1 MKKHVF
7 PLSITLLTLVAWL
20 IALPHLPA
28 TMPIHWGA
36 NGEAD
41 GFATKINAMI
51 LTVGIMVL
59 IYFIIA
65 FVPRIDPR
73 KENYKYFSK
82 TYNIVLNAVLL
93 LFFFVNMS
101 TILQGLG
108 YNVPMSYIAPIMA
121 GLVFI
126 IIGNYLQRVRSNYF
140 MGIRTPW
147 TLSNET
153 VWKKTHRLSG
163 KIFFIGGLLILISAF
178 LPDGY
183 KSVIMWGSIVL
194 CVAIPYLYSYLAYKK
209 EMNMSSKK
217 IR

>member
-101 TILQGLG
+101 TVLQGLG
-108 YNVPMSYIAPIMA
+108 YNVPMAYIAPIMA

-194 CVAIPYLYSYLAYKK
+194 CVAVPYLYSYVAYKK
-209 EMNMSSKK
+209 EMNM
-217 IR
+217 

>member
-7 PLSITLLTLVAWL
+7 PLGITLLTLVAWL

-82 TYNIVLNAVLL
+82 TYNILLNAVLL

-163 KIFFIGGLLILISAF
+163 KLFFIGGLLILISAF

-194 CVAIPYLYSYLAYKK
+194 CVAIPYLYSYVAYKK
-209 EMNMSSKK
+209 EMNM
-217 IR
+217 

>member
-59 IYFIIA
+59 IYFVIA

-82 TYNIVLNAVLL
+82 TYNILLNAVLL

-183 KSVIMWGSIVL
+183 KSIIMWGSIVL
-194 CVAIPYLYSYLAYKK
+194 CVGIPYLYSYVAYKK
-209 EMNMSSKK
+209 EMNM
-217 IR
+217 

>member
-82 TYNIVLNAVLL
+82 TYNILLNAVLL

-108 YNVPMSYIAPIMA
+108 YNVPMAYIAPIMA

-147 TLSNET
+147 TLSNEN

-194 CVAIPYLYSYLAYKK
+194 CVAVPYLYSYLAYKK
-209 EMNMSSKK
+209 EMDM
-217 IR
+217 

>member
-41 GFATKINAMI
+41 RFATKINAMI

-82 TYNIVLNAVLL
+82 TYNILLNAVLL

-163 KIFFIGGLLILISAF
+163 KLFFIGGLLILISAF

-209 EMNMSSKK
+209 EMNM
-217 IR
+217 

>member
-1 MKKHVF
+1 MEKHVF
-7 PLSITLLTLVAWL
+7 PLGITLLTLLAWL

-59 IYFIIA
+59 IYFVIA

-82 TYNIVLNAVLL
+82 TYNILLNAVLL

-153 VWKKTHRLSG
+153 VWKRTHRLSG
-163 KIFFIGGLLILISAF
+163 KLFFIGGLLILISAF

-209 EMNMSSKK
+209 EMNM
-217 IR
+217 

>member
-7 PLSITLLTLVAWL
+7 PLGITLLTLVAWL

-51 LTVGIMVL
+51 LTVGIMVF
-59 IYFIIA
+59 IYFVIA

-82 TYNIVLNAVLL
+82 TYNILLNAVLL

-183 KSVIMWGSIVL
+183 KSIIMWGSIVL
-194 CVAIPYLYSYLAYKK
+194 CVAVPYLYSYVAYKK
-209 EMNMSSKK
+209 EMNM
-217 IR
+217 

>member
-163 KIFFIGGLLILISAF
+163 KLFFIGGLLILISAF

-194 CVAIPYLYSYLAYKK
+194 CVAVPYLYSYLAYKK
-209 EMNMSSKK
+209 EMNM
-217 IR
+217 

>member
-7 PLSITLLTLVAWL
+7 PLSITLLTLVAWI

-82 TYNIVLNAVLL
+82 TYNILLNAVLL
-93 LFFFVNMS
+93 LFFFVNIS

-147 TLSNET
+147 TLSNEN

-209 EMNMSSKK
+209 EMNM
-217 IR
+217 

>member
-7 PLSITLLTLVAWL
+7 PLGITLLTLVAWL

-82 TYNIVLNAVLL
+82 TYNILLNAVLL

-147 TLSNET
+147 TLSNEN

-163 KIFFIGGLLILISAF
+163 KIFLIGGLLILISAF
-178 LPDGY
+178 LPDEY

-194 CVAIPYLYSYLAYKK
+194 CVAIPYLYSYVAYKK
-209 EMNMSSKK
+209 EMNM
-217 IR
+217 

>member
-7 PLSITLLTLVAWL
+7 PLGITLLTLVAWL

-28 TMPIHWGA
+28 TMPIHWGV

-82 TYNIVLNAVLL
+82 TYNILLNAVLL

-147 TLSNET
+147 TLSNEN

-194 CVAIPYLYSYLAYKK
+194 CVAIPYLYSYVAYKK
-209 EMNMSSKK
+209 EMNM
-217 IR
+217 

>member
-7 PLSITLLTLVAWL
+7 PLGITLLTLIAWL

-36 NGEAD
+36 NGEAN

-59 IYFIIA
+59 IYFVIA

-82 TYNIVLNAVLL
+82 TYNILLNAVLL

-121 GLVFI
+121 GIIFI
-126 IIGNYLQRVRSNYF
+126 IIGNYLQRMRSNYF

-147 TLSNET
+147 TLSNEN

-163 KIFFIGGLLILISAF
+163 KLFFIGGLLILISAF

-194 CVAIPYLYSYLAYKK
+194 CVAIPYLYSYMAYKK
-209 EMNMSSKK
+209 EMNM
-217 IR
+217 

>member
-1 MKKHVF
+1 MKKHLF
-7 PLSITLLTLVAWL
+7 PLGITLLTLVAWL

-153 VWKKTHRLSG
+153 IWKKTHRLSG
-163 KIFFIGGLLILISAF
+163 KLFFIGGLLILISAF

-209 EMNMSSKK
+209 EMNM
-217 IR
+217 

>member
-7 PLSITLLTLVAWL
+7 PLGITLLTLVAWV

-59 IYFIIA
+59 IYFVIA

-121 GLVFI
+121 GIIFI

-163 KIFFIGGLLILISAF
+163 KLFFIGGLLILISAF

-194 CVAIPYLYSYLAYKK
+194 CVAVPYLYSYLAYKK
-209 EMNMSSKK
+209 EMNM
-217 IR
+217 

>member
-7 PLSITLLTLVAWL
+7 PLSITLFTLITWI

-82 TYNIVLNAVLL
+82 TYNILLNAVLL

-147 TLSNET
+147 TLSNEN

-209 EMNMSSKK
+209 EMNM
-217 IR
+217 

>member
-7 PLSITLLTLVAWL
+7 PLGITLLTLVAWI

-59 IYFIIA
+59 IYFVIA

-82 TYNIVLNAVLL
+82 TYNILLNAVLL

-147 TLSNET
+147 TLSNEN

-194 CVAIPYLYSYLAYKK
+194 CVAIPYLYSYVAYKK
-209 EMNMSSKK
+209 EMNM
-217 IR
+217 

>member
-1 MKKHVF
+1 MKKHLF
-7 PLSITLLTLVAWL
+7 PLGITLLTLVAWL

-82 TYNIVLNAVLL
+82 TYNILLNAVLL

-147 TLSNET
+147 TLSNEN

-163 KIFFIGGLLILISAF
+163 KLFFIGGLLILISAF

-209 EMNMSSKK
+209 EMNM
-217 IR
+217 

>member
-7 PLSITLLTLVAWL
+7 PLSITLLTLIAWL
-20 IALPHLPA
+20 IALPNLPA

-82 TYNIVLNAVLL
+82 TYNILLNAVLL

-147 TLSNET
+147 TLSNEN

-163 KIFFIGGLLILISAF
+163 KLFFIGGLLILISAF

-194 CVAIPYLYSYLAYKK
+194 CVAVPYLYSYLAYKK
-209 EMNMSSKK
+209 EMNM
-217 IR
+217 

>member
-7 PLSITLLTLVAWL
+7 PLSITLLTLVAWI

-82 TYNIVLNAVLL
+82 TYNILLNAVLL

-163 KIFFIGGLLILISAF
+163 KLFFIGGLLILISAF

-194 CVAIPYLYSYLAYKK
+194 CVAIPYLYSYVAYKK
-209 EMNMSSKK
+209 EMNM
-217 IR
+217 

>member
-7 PLSITLLTLVAWL
+7 PLGITLLTLVAWL

-147 TLSNET
+147 TLSNEI

-163 KIFFIGGLLILISAF
+163 KLFFIGGLLILISAF

-194 CVAIPYLYSYLAYKK
+194 CVAIPYLYSYVAYKK
-209 EMNMSSKK
+209 EMNM
-217 IR
+217 

>member
-1 MKKHVF
+1 MKKPVF
-7 PLSITLLTLVAWL
+7 PLGITLLTLLAWL

-59 IYFIIA
+59 IYFVIA

-82 TYNIVLNAVLL
+82 TYNILLNAVLL

-163 KIFFIGGLLILISAF
+163 KLFFIGGLLILISAF

-209 EMNMSSKK
+209 EMNM
-217 IR
+217 

>member
-7 PLSITLLTLVAWL
+7 PLGITLLTLVAWL

-59 IYFIIA
+59 IYFVIA

-163 KIFFIGGLLILISAF
+163 KLFFIGGLLILISAF

-209 EMNMSSKK
+209 EMNM
-217 IR
+217 

>member
-82 TYNIVLNAVLL
+82 TYNILLNAVLL

-153 VWKKTHRLSG
+153 VWKKMHRLSG
-163 KIFFIGGLLILISAF
+163 KLFFIGGLLILISAF

-194 CVAIPYLYSYLAYKK
+194 CVAIPYLYSYVAYKK
-209 EMNMSSKK
+209 EMNM
-217 IR
+217 

>member
-20 IALPHLPA
+20 IALPNLPA

-82 TYNIVLNAVLL
+82 TYNILLNAVLL

-147 TLSNET
+147 TLSNEN

-163 KIFFIGGLLILISAF
+163 KLFFIGGLLILISAF

-209 EMNMSSKK
+209 EMNM
-217 IR
+217 

>member
-7 PLSITLLTLVAWL
+7 PLGITLLTLVAWL

-82 TYNIVLNAVLL
+82 TYNILLNAVLL

-108 YNVPMSYIAPIMA
+108 YNVPMAYIAPIMA

-163 KIFFIGGLLILISAF
+163 KLFFIGGLLILISAF

-194 CVAIPYLYSYLAYKK
+194 CVAIPYLYSYVAYKK
-209 EMNMSSKK
+209 EMNM
-217 IR
+217 

>member
-20 IALPHLPA
+20 VALPHLPA

-82 TYNIVLNAVLL
+82 TYNILLNAVLL

-147 TLSNET
+147 TLSNEN

-163 KIFFIGGLLILISAF
+163 KLFFIGGLLILISAF

-194 CVAIPYLYSYLAYKK
+194 CVAIPYLYSYVAYKK
-209 EMNMSSKK
+209 EMNM
-217 IR
+217 

>member
-7 PLSITLLTLVAWL
+7 PLSITLLTLVAWI

-82 TYNIVLNAVLL
+82 TYNILLNAVLL

-147 TLSNET
+147 TLSNEN

-163 KIFFIGGLLILISAF
+163 KLFFIGGLLILISAF

-194 CVAIPYLYSYLAYKK
+194 CVAVPYLYSYVAYKK
-209 EMNMSSKK
+209 EMNM
-217 IR
+217 

>member
-147 TLSNET
+147 TLSNEI

-163 KIFFIGGLLILISAF
+163 KLFFIGGLLILISAF

-194 CVAIPYLYSYLAYKK
+194 CVAVPYLYSYLAYKK
-209 EMNMSSKK
+209 EMNM
-217 IR
+217 

>member
-108 YNVPMSYIAPIMA
+108 YNVPMAYIAPIMA

-163 KIFFIGGLLILISAF
+163 KLFFIGGLLILISAF

-209 EMNMSSKK
+209 EMNM
-217 IR
+217 

>member
-7 PLSITLLTLVAWL
+7 PLSIILLTLVAWL

-28 TMPIHWGA
+28 VMPIHWGA

-82 TYNIVLNAVLL
+82 TYNILLNAVLL

-163 KIFFIGGLLILISAF
+163 KLFFIGGLLILISAF

-209 EMNMSSKK
+209 EMNM
-217 IR
+217 

>member
-20 IALPHLPA
+20 VALPHLPA

-59 IYFIIA
+59 IYFVIA

-82 TYNIVLNAVLL
+82 TYNILLNAVLL

-147 TLSNET
+147 TLSNEN

-194 CVAIPYLYSYLAYKK
+194 CVAIPYLYSYVAYKK
-209 EMNMSSKK
+209 EMNM
-217 IR
+217 

>member
-82 TYNIVLNAVLL
+82 TYNILLNAVLL

-147 TLSNET
+147 TLSNEN

-209 EMNMSSKK
+209 EMNM
-217 IR
+217 

>member
-7 PLSITLLTLVAWL
+7 PLSITVLTLVAWL

-82 TYNIVLNAVLL
+82 TYNILLNAVLL

-163 KIFFIGGLLILISAF
+163 KLFFIGGLLILISAF

-209 EMNMSSKK
+209 EMNM
-217 IR
+217 

>member
-82 TYNIVLNAVLL
+82 TYNILLNAVLL

-194 CVAIPYLYSYLAYKK
+194 CVAVPYLYSYLAYKK
-209 EMNMSSKK
+209 EMNM
-217 IR
+217 

>member
-36 NGEAD
+36 NGEVD

-82 TYNIVLNAVLL
+82 TYNILLNAVLL

-163 KIFFIGGLLILISAF
+163 KLFFIGGLLILISAF

-194 CVAIPYLYSYLAYKK
+194 CVAIPYLYSYVAYKK
-209 EMNMSSKK
+209 EMNM
-217 IR
+217 

>member
-7 PLSITLLTLVAWL
+7 PLGITLLTLVAWL

-163 KIFFIGGLLILISAF
+163 KLFFIGGLLILISAF

-209 EMNMSSKK
+209 EMNM
-217 IR
+217 

>member
-7 PLSITLLTLVAWL
+7 PLGITVLTLVAWL

-209 EMNMSSKK
+209 EMNM
-217 IR
+217 

>member
-7 PLSITLLTLVAWL
+7 PLGITLLTLVAWL

-147 TLSNET
+147 TLSNEI

-163 KIFFIGGLLILISAF
+163 KLFFIGGLLILISAF

-209 EMNMSSKK
+209 EMNM
-217 IR
+217 